1 MSGINPLP
9 LGSYFTRRGYRI
21 PGGPASRPE
30 LVMKGDFL
38 MASAKQ
44 PNDQNDPISAC
55 DSVALCSDNERLP
68 VSSVLENLEP
78 TSSSLIDNW
87 IDA

>member
-1 MSGINPLP
+1 
-9 LGSYFTRRGYRI
+9 
-21 PGGPASRPE
+21 
-30 LVMKGDFL
+30 MKGDFL